1 VKQLEREKS
10 ILEGKLAETLDTI
23 DLSEENLESELREM
37 MKRQKLDNDEL

>member
-23 DLSEENLESELREM
+23 DLYEENLESELSEM
-37 MKRQKLDNDEL
+37 MKIQKMDKDEL